1 MTGRYL
7 PRVDTMAMVHS
18 LCLLAGLLLAA
29 MPALAADEP
38 CKQLLISGNPEYPPY
53 LWRDPADESRLIGA
67 NAEMMQ
73 LLSKEI
79 GVPVS
84 VKYAGPWGRVQEETR
99 YGRVDMI
106 AGAFFTL
113 PRLEYMDY
121 FQPPIATTRTVI
133 WTQDAKGIK
142 YRKWSDLSRLKGIT
156 VINNSFGEAFDSY
169 AKKHLDIYKV
179 ASVESA
185 LKMLG
190 LGRADYVIYE
200 EAPGLAYA
208 AKLGVRGLKAATVP
222 ITNEDLFLTL
232 SHKSACNTGEMRG
245 RIARAMH
252 KLAQDKVMEELL
264 ARHIQLW
271 RKQAD

>member
-7 PRVDTMAMVHS
+7 PRVDTRATVHS

-99 YGRVDMI
+99 HGKVDMI

-133 WTQDAKGIK
+133 WTQDTKGIK

-156 VINNSFGEAFDSY
+156 VINNSFGEAFDTY

-232 SHKSACNTGEMRG
+232 SHKSVCNTGEMRG

-252 KLAQDKVMEELL
+252 KLAQDKVMDELL
-264 ARHIQLW
+264 ARNIQLW